1 MSEGRP
7 LILIVN
13 DDGYEAKGLEA
24 MVSIAKPLG
33 EVVVVVP
40 DRTRSGMGHAIT
52 MGEPLRLTNYKTRT
66 GLPTIKPTVPL

>member
-1 MSEGRP
+1 MNEQRP
-7 LILIVN
+7 LILVVN

-40 DRTRSGMGHAIT
+40 NRTRSAMGHAFT
-52 MGEPLRLTNYKTRT
+52 MGEPLRITNYQNEDGVT
-66 GLPTIKPTVPL
+66 